1 MPVQNS
7 PTRTTRTSRA
17 LLCAAVAGLGG
28 LAFASPLT
36 STLAPWATLA
46 PAAHADTTG
55 PIQPVAPAKTIPDFI
70 SLVKQVKPA
79 VVSITAKIRADSV
92 DPGEGQGQGQGQQ
105 MPFGFPFPF
114 QMMPQQRQ
122 TIEARGSG
130 FIISADGYVVTNNH
144 VVKGATKVTATLD
157 DGTTLSARIVGRD
170 PKTDIALLKLTPTG
184 KLPFI
189 QLGESD
195 DVQPGEWVIAVGNP
209 YGLGGTVTAGIVSA
223 LGRDIG
229 DGPYDNF
236 FQVDAPINRGNSGGP
251 LITQDGKVVGV
262 NTAIFS
268 PSGGSIG
275 IGFAI
280 PSDIVQTVV
289 TQLRTTGHVTR
300 GYLGVQAQMIS
311 PSMASALGLK
321 PPTAGAPPAGA
332 LVASVSSDS
341 PAEKAGIKAG
351 DVITKLNGKP
361 IDTPHHLAVKVASLI
376 PGADATFTVLR
387 GSASRDITVK
397 IANQSGAGGAPGT
410 PASLGSNG
418 QKLGVS
424 LAPLSGDVRQQ
435 LGLDQ
440 SVKGVV
446 ISDVKPGSPADQ
458 AGIRPGDIIQAVG
471 DQQVDNPKATVTA
484 VASALKAR
492 QAVLLRVLRD
502 GQSLFVAVSLS
513 GDNSDNDAYPD
524 NGDDDDNN

>member
-17 LLCAAVAGLGG
+17 LLCAAIAGLGG
-28 LAFASPLT
+28 LAFASPL
-36 STLAPWATLA
+36 SGFMV
-46 PAAHADTTG
+46 PAAKADTASL
-55 PIQPVAPAKTIPDFI
+55 IQPSAPAKTIPDFV

-92 DPGEGQGQGQGQQ
+92 DPGEGQGGGQQ

-114 QMMPQQRQ
+114 QMMPQQQQQ
-122 TIEARGSG
+122 TVEARGSG

-184 KLPFI
+184 KLPFV

-300 GYLGVQAQMIS
+300 GYLGVQAQMVS
-311 PSMASALGLK
+311 PSIASALGLK
-321 PPTAGAPPAGA
+321 PSIPGTPAAGA

-341 PAEKAGIKAG
+341 PAEKAGIKQG

-361 IDTPHHLAVKVASLI
+361 IDTPHHLAVKVAALV
-376 PGADATFTVLR
+376 PGTDATFTILR
-387 GSASRDITVK
+387 GNAPRDITVK
-397 IANQSGAGGAPGT
+397 IASQSAAGGAPGT

-424 LAPLSGDVRQQ
+424 LAPLNGDARQQ

-446 ISDVKPGSPADQ
+446 VSDVKPGSPADQ
-458 AGIRPGDIIQAVG
+458 AGIRPGDVIQAVG

-484 VASALKAR
+484 VAAALKSR
-492 QAVLLRVLRD
+492 QAVLLRILRD
-502 GQSLFVAVSLS
+502 GQSLFVAVSLN
-513 GDNSDNDAYPD
+513 GDNSDSNAAPD